1 MLKNTQPLVSLT
13 NPRWVGIIASF
24 VEVAQMK

>member
-1 MLKNTQPLVSLT
+1 MLEKTQPLVRFT
-13 NPRWVGIIASF
+13 NSWWVGIIASF